1 MLVYCLLETLLRPP
15 CALGIPHHFSQ
26 RIDVSQAKKLWDWW
40 ILGRTNTR
48 TRWKDLNGPTKRPRS
63 GGCERSLF
71 WVGVLLKDLCASL
84 ITLIMFI
91 ISTHH
96 SSLSFIPLKFN
107 VKTNNKMIHH
117 FFGMLTHLHQ
127 TWIPEVSK
135 ETGIQSSIPN
145 PTAPKRRNAPRARQP
160 WDQGP
165 GEAAIDEHGA
175 GKKKLLYNSDT
186 QMET

>member
-1 MLVYCLLETLLRPP
+1 MLVYLVYCLLETLLRPP
-15 CALGIPHHFSQ
+15 CALGIQPLIPITSAKGSMYPRQ
-26 RIDVSQAKKLWDWW
+26 RTFEIHEC
-40 ILGRTNTR
+40 
-48 TRWKDLNGPTKRPRS
+48 PTKRPRS
-63 GGCERSLF
+63 GGCKRSLF

-107 VKTNNKMIHH
+107 VKNEQQNDPP
-117 FFGMLTHLHQ
+117 FFGMLTHFHQ

-165 GEAAIDEHGA
+165 GEAAIEEHGA
-175 GKKKLLYNSDT
+175 GKKKLLSYSDT